1 MSSNGPYSGL
11 RVFDLSH
18 VIAGPLCTH
27 LLADLGADVV
37 RIEPRSGDLMRQ
49 LPVAFDG
56 DISSAFAQYNCGK
69 RSASVDLKTPEGR
82 EVALRLVDWADIVV
96 ENFSPGTLDRLGL
109 SYDVMAARNERVIL
123 CSLSTF
129 GAVGSWTRGSRPRV
143 RIRPSAPE
151 LAVCAGARGP
161 AGGWPSRFRV

>member
-49 LPVAFDG
+49 LPVA
-56 DISSAFAQYNCGK
+56 
-69 RSASVDLKTPEGR
+69 
-82 EVALRLVDWADIVV
+82 WVV
-96 ENFSPGTLDRLGL
+96 HNIGSFVQTS
-109 SYDVMAARNERVIL
+109 RV
-123 CSLSTF
+123 
-129 GAVGSWTRGSRPRV
+129 
-143 RIRPSAPE
+143 
-151 LAVCAGARGP
+151 LAT
-161 AGGWPSRFRV
+161 

>member
-1 MSSNGPYSGL
+1 
-11 RVFDLSH
+11 
-18 VIAGPLCTH
+18 
-27 LLADLGADVV
+27 GADVV

-129 GAVGSWTRGSRPRV
+129 GAVGAYSKLSGFGA
-143 RIRPSAPE
+143 SAEAYSGLMSLTGEEGGPPMHFGTP
-151 LAVCAGARGP
+151 LADMTSGVHALAAIGAALYARERTGK
-161 AGGWPSRFRV
+161 G